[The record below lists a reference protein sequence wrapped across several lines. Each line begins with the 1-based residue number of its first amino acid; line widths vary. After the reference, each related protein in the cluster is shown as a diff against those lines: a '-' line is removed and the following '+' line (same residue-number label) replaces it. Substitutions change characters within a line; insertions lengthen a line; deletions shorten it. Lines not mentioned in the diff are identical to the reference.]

1 MLQKINRGDVYYYN
15 FGYNYEGSVEGKC
28 RPCVIISNDKG
39 NNYGTTAL
47 VAPITT
53 RSKDSCKP
61 WQVYF
66 KNGNRDQI
74 ILCEQIKVVSINKL
88 LDYQGRLDP
97 ITIRAID
104 EALALEFDLQL
115 SDKELNNNEI
125 LKRLDDDI
133 KQVLNSRLN
142 AYDNK
147 INELIMKVNSI
158 MSSNKLEFERTYN
171 KVINEIHNNGSNND
185 VLNELNT
192 IKSLFNKNSDNL
204 DKILSSLINLYKDL
218 DNKEQKDAINI
229 SEEKISENKDNTVTD
244 NKDVV
249 VENKIPT
256 NRKKR
261 YTLDYAITFVTDYYN
276 IKRSEFMDK
285 YKIAD
290 SIQCNNKLAT
300 MRTILKKNNI
310 DYEAIKYQNR
320 SKDIVSVKEEF
331 KTVSSRIEAFKYS
344 EENCLNFINEWN
356 VSNFDDMCKKYHMT
370 AKQLINRKY
379 LIGKWLTN
387 HNIEFK
393 VVDRRQRRLK

>member
-133 KQVLNSRLN
+133 KQVLNSRLSV
-142 AYDNK
+142 YDNK

-185 VLNELNT
+185 VLNELDT

-204 DKILSSLINLYKDL
+204 DKILSSLINIYKDL
-218 DNKEQKDAINI
+218 DNKKQKVADDTDKDKNEKNEAIIVNNDEVI
-229 SEEKISENKDNTVTD
+229 
-244 NKDVV
+244 
-249 VENKIPT
+249 ENKIKTPT
-256 NRKKR
+256 NRKKTLYFRLR
-261 YTLDYAITFVTDYYN
+261 YIV
-276 IKRSEFMDK
+276 
-285 YKIAD
+285 
-290 SIQCNNKLAT
+290 CN
-300 MRTILKKNNI
+300 
-310 DYEAIKYQNR
+310 
-320 SKDIVSVKEEF
+320 
-331 KTVSSRIEAFKYS
+331 
-344 EENCLNFINEWN
+344 
-356 VSNFDDMCKKYHMT
+356 
-370 AKQLINRKY
+370 
-379 LIGKWLTN
+379 
-387 HNIEFK
+387 
-393 VVDRRQRRLK
+393 